1 MIYEINLYS
10 FIIFSVAI
18 IYNNTFLVEKGY
30 HVQSSVA
37 EKHIQTSEF
46 QPKPTA
52 VKTSTTRR
60 LLPGPDLNNER

>member
-18 IYNNTFLVEKGY
+18 IYNYIFLVEKGY
-30 HVQSSVA
+30 YVQSSIA

-46 QPKPTA
+46 QLTA
-52 VKTSTTRR
+52 VKTSTTRQ
-60 LLPGPDLNNER
+60 LLPGPDLNSER